1 MCFNQAKQG
10 FTLIE
15 LLVVVLII
23 GILAAVALPQYQVAV
38 AKSRLA
44 NARTYIKTLQTAQ
57 EAYYLANG
65 EDESVIAKLDLDL
78 NCQHVIDQTVLKC
91 DEFFLIDNMD
101 SQTPNIRAVYCPED
115 EKYTVTSCVDNAD
128 FYYTVWLDHSDHPGQ
143 TSCTPYTALGRGVC
157 GSL

>member
-1 MCFNQAKQG
+1 MYFNQAKQG

-15 LLVVVLII
+15 LLVVVLIV

-38 AKSRLA
+38 AKSRFA
-44 NARTYIKTLQTAQ
+44 NARTYVKTLQTAQ

-65 EDESVIAKLDLDL
+65 KYELVIANLDLDL
-78 NCQHVIDQTVLKC
+78 NCQHVSDQTVLKC
-91 DEFFLIDNMD
+91 DEFFLIDNMNG
-101 SQTPNIRAVYCPED
+101 QIPNVRAAYCPED
-115 EKYTVTSCVDNAD
+115 EKYTMTSCVNNAD

-143 TSCTPYTALGRGVC
+143 TSCTPNTALGRSVC